1 MDHLSKKERSWNMSR
16 ILSTNTKPEIKI
28 RSFLHKNGFRYRL
41 KNTLKGKPD
50 VFLKKYNTV
59 IFVHG
64 CFWHGHKNCKRSGLP
79 KTNTKYWKNKI
90 SSNINRDKKTVREL
104 KRNGIK
110 VIVIWECQ
118 VNNIKIL
125 DKIVKHILK

>member
-41 KNTLKGKPD
+41 KNTLKGRPD

-64 CFWHGHKNCKRSGLP
+64 CFWHGHKNCKRSGIP

-90 SSNINRDKKTVREL
+90 SSNINRDKKTEREL
-104 KRNGIK
+104 KRNGMK

-125 DKIVKHILK
+125 DKMVKHIL